1 MRISLQQLRRII
13 KEEVL
18 SVKRQR
24 LAESRR
30 RRLREGPLGPRIG
43 SPRGMGMEPPVDPP
57 DEYWGY
63 DDEDDEMN
71 DDRGVHAPDV
81 DDFDDFD
88 SDYYTPA

>member
-30 RRLREGPLGPRIG
+30 RRLREGPLGPQIG
-43 SPRGMGMEPPVDPP
+43 SPRGMAMEPPVDPP
-57 DEYWGY
+57 DDYWGDDDEEEDEKVYAPDSDY
-63 DDEDDEMN
+63 DDYDY
-71 DDRGVHAPDV
+71 A
-81 DDFDDFD
+81 D
-88 SDYYTPA
+88 SDYYTPR